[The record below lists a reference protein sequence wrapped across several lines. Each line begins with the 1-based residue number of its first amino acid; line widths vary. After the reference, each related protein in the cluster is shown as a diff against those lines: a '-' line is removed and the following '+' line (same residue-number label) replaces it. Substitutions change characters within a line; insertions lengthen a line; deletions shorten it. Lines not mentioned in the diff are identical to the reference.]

1 LTRGLTWKVL
11 LPAVAAIAGSLLAA
25 VPWLVWTLERDQI
38 ATLASRLAGAAREA
52 GTVLPWTAGPDL
64 DRASAALAARLNAR
78 VTVITPDGTVLG
90 ESTRTRRRSTA
101 TRTDRSCAALAG
113 GFGHAVRWSATVD
126 RRLL

>member
-11 LPAVAAIAGSLLAA
+11 LPAVAAMTRRLLAA

-64 DRASAALAARLNAR
+64 DRKHRQDLPQTR
-78 VTVITPDGTVLG
+78 VRNQKR
-90 ESTRTRRRSTA
+90 E
-101 TRTDRSCAALAG
+101 
-113 GFGHAVRWSATVD
+113 
-126 RRLL
+126 

>member
-52 GTVLPWTAGPDL
+52 GTVCRGPQVPTSI
-64 DRASAALAARLNAR
+64 APARHSPR
-78 VTVITPDGTVLG
+78 G
-90 ESTRTRRRSTA
+90 
-101 TRTDRSCAALAG
+101 
-113 GFGHAVRWSATVD
+113 
-126 RRLL
+126 